1 MLDPRTISRRT
12 FMRRML
18 GAGVGLLSLEFAG
31 ATLAMLWPGP
41 GEGLGVEHRL
51 GTLDQV
57 NGQFPSWARGVPFE
71 FRPARAFVVNV
82 PAAKAMALGDEAVTP
97 SPRADEILAA

>member
-51 GTLDQV
+51 GTLDQINATV
-57 NGQFPSWARGVPFE
+57 PDLGARRAVRVPPGPRLPRERARGDGDG
-71 FRPARAFVVNV
+71 ARRGA
-82 PAAKAMALGDEAVTP
+82 
-97 SPRADEILAA
+97 

>member
-41 GEGLGVEHRL
+41 GDGLGVEHRL
-51 GTLDQV
+51 GTLDQINSRCAV
-57 NGQFPSWARGVPFE
+57 RVPPGPCISRECAGRDGDGAR
-71 FRPARAFVVNV
+71 R
-82 PAAKAMALGDEAVTP
+82 
-97 SPRADEILAA
+97 